1 MRIGFEV
8 SFWEKVYQWKD
19 QEPTRYAAYLSAE
32 ENLSKTFVSKT
43 PAKTL
48 SSFVYFAND
57 LLLDQNDDIWRR
69 LQFYSLVRAFPQLY
83 TKGECVMWRGAKET
97 ATFYDFGGFG

>member
-1 MRIGFEV
+1 MIATFQNVIFWAAMRIGFEV
-8 SFWEKVYQWKD
+8 SFWEKVYQRKD

-57 LLLDQNDDIWRR
+57 LC
-69 LQFYSLVRAFPQLY
+69 S
-83 TKGECVMWRGAKET
+83 
-97 ATFYDFGGFG
+97 